1 MKTRLLFLPSLLLAT
16 SVAAQN
22 TNFSAIDTSKR
33 IQSIEGIIVSGLR
46 AKDAPNNLT
55 VTKKDL
61 QVKNFGQD
69 MPTLL
74 EFTPS
79 VVTTCDAG
87 AGIGYSGLRIRGVDA
102 SRINV
107 TINGVPVNDP
117 ESHDVYWVNMP
128 DLVGSIESIQIQR
141 GVGSSTNGAAAFG
154 ASVNI
159 KTNDLK
165 LQPFAR
171 MDLSGGSFGTLRGT
185 LLAGTGLLKDR
196 FSLEARLSE
205 IRSDGYLDRASSDLR
220 SMGLTA
226 SYFANKSVWK
236 AVVLTGAE
244 RTYQAWYGTPESRY
258 RGDSLGMLDYAARN
272 GLSAA
277 ETQNLLESGRTYN
290 YYTYANQVDNY
301 KQDNYQLHF
310 IHRFS
315 PKLELNLAGHY
326 TYGRGYYEEFRNQ
339 DDLAEYGLEPVVVGS
354 DSILSTDLIRR
365 RWLDNHFVGLVYGLN
380 YQWKPYLKFAFGGA
394 ANQYTGL
401 HFGEI
406 IWAEFAS
413 NSEIYDRYYE
423 NDASKSELSSYLKTS
438 YNRNGLDLVLDL
450 QYRGIAYQFLGVDQ
464 VSGNLADVTQQVT
477 YHFFNPKVAFAKL
490 LGPHQLFGSFGIAN
504 REPVRRDF
512 RESTPEN
519 RPTPERMFDTELAY
533 RLQFKKFNAQANLF
547 WMYYHDQL
555 VLTGQINDV
564 GGYTRTNV
572 DRSYRAGL
580 ELEMAYK
587 LNDKFRIQSAT
598 TLSQNKILNFVE
610 FIDVYL
616 DEAPYYT

>member
-22 TNFSAIDTSKR
+22 TNFSAIDTSER

-79 VVTTCDAG
+79 VVTTSDAG

-290 YYTYANQVDNY
+290 YYTYANQVDHY

-533 RLQFKKFNAQANLF
+533 
-547 WMYYHDQL
+547 
-555 VLTGQINDV
+555 TGK
-564 GGYTRTNV
+564 G
-572 DRSYRAGL
+572 RSSDG
-580 ELEMAYK
+580 
-587 LNDKFRIQSAT
+587 
-598 TLSQNKILNFVE
+598 
-610 FIDVYL
+610 
-616 DEAPYYT
+616 

>member
-1 MKTRLLFLPSLLLAT
+1 MKTRFLLFISLFGH
-16 SVAAQN
+16 VIYAQQN
-22 TNFSAIDTSKR
+22 ENQVVGDSIRR
-33 IQSIEGIIVSGLR
+33 IQEIEGIVVSGLR
-46 AKDAPNNLT
+46 AKDAPNNVT
-55 VTKKDL
+55 ITKKEL

-79 VVTTCDAG
+79 VVTTSDAG
-87 AGIGYSGLRIRGVDA
+87 AGIGYSSLRIRGVDA

-128 DLVGSIESIQIQR
+128 DLVGSVENMQVQR

-165 LQPFAR
+165 TQPFAR

-185 LLAGTGLLKDR
+185 LQAGTGLLNER

-205 IRSDGYLDRASSDLR
+205 VRSDGYLDRATSDLR

-226 SYFANKSVWK
+226 TYLSKKSVWK

-290 YYTYANQVDNY
+290 FYTYANQVDNY

-315 PKLELNLAGHY
+315 SKLELNLAGHY

-339 DDLAEYGLEPVVVGS
+339 DALSDYGLAPVVVGS
-354 DSILSTDLIRR
+354 DSIL
-365 RWLDNHFVGLVYGLN
+365 
-380 YQWKPYLKFAFGGA
+380 
-394 ANQYTGL
+394 
-401 HFGEI
+401 
-406 IWAEFAS
+406 
-413 NSEIYDRYYE
+413 
-423 NDASKSELSSYLKTS
+423 
-438 YNRNGLDLVLDL
+438 
-450 QYRGIAYQFLGVDQ
+450 
-464 VSGNLADVTQQVT
+464 
-477 YHFFNPKVAFAKL
+477 
-490 LGPHQLFGSFGIAN
+490 
-504 REPVRRDF
+504 
-512 RESTPEN
+512 
-519 RPTPERMFDTELAY
+519 
-533 RLQFKKFNAQANLF
+533 
-547 WMYYHDQL
+547 
-555 VLTGQINDV
+555 
-564 GGYTRTNV
+564 
-572 DRSYRAGL
+572 
-580 ELEMAYK
+580 
-587 LNDKFRIQSAT
+587 
-598 TLSQNKILNFVE
+598 TLSLIH
-610 FIDVYL
+610 I
-616 DEAPYYT
+616 